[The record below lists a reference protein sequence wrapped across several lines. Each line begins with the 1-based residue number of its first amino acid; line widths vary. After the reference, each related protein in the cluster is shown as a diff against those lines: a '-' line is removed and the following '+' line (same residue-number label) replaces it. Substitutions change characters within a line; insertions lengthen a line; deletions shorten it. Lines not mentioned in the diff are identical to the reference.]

1 VNTNINIIRFTY
13 TSEFVYSQF
22 SLTKYTINPHKLI
35 GIAMT
40 HYTENCPHNLTVSTV
55 GFTGS
60 LVQILRQWMDRQRL
74 MSRIQS
80 ERADLLSMS
89 AAQLNDIGVDRSA
102 ANREA
107 NRSDIP
113 ASRSR

>member
-1 VNTNINIIRFTY
+1 VKFNINLIRFTY

-22 SLTKYTINPHKLI
+22 SLTKYTHNSHKLI

-40 HYTENCPHNLTVSTV
+40 HYTENCPHNLTVNTV

-60 LVQILRQWMDRQRL
+60 LVQILRQWMDQQL
-74 MSRIQS
+74 LKSRIKR
-80 ERADLLSMS
+80 ERVSLLSMS
-89 AAQLNDIGVDRSA
+89 AEQLNDIGVDRDA

-113 ASRSR
+113 AARSR

>member
-1 VNTNINIIRFTY
+1 VKIKFNISRFTY
-13 TSEFVYSQF
+13 TSVFVYSQF
-22 SLTKYTINPHKLI
+22 SLTKHKINPHKLI

-60 LVQILRQWMDRQRL
+60 LTQILRQWMDQQRL
-74 MSRIQS
+74 KSLIQL
-80 ERADLLSMS
+80 ERASLLSMS
-89 AAQLNDIGVDRSA
+89 DAQLNDIGIDRST
-102 ANREA
+102 ANQEA

-113 ASRSR
+113 AARSR

>member
-1 VNTNINIIRFTY
+1 VKININIIRFTY

-22 SLTKYTINPHKLI
+22 SLTKHTFNPHKLI

-60 LVQILRQWMDRQRL
+60 LVQILRQWMDQQRL
-74 MSRIQS
+74 KSRIQR
-80 ERADLLSMS
+80 ERASLLSMS
-89 AAQLNDIGVDRSA
+89 AAQLNDIGVDRSV
-102 ANREA
+102 ANQEA

-113 ASRSR
+113 AARSR